1 MRSSLV
7 AVAAFWIGQV
17 LPGAAFWDAHSAYVR
32 ILGYTP
38 RLLAASLIAYLVGE
52 FVNSF
57 IMAKLKI
64 ATEGRWLWSR
74 TWASNLIGQALD
86 STIFISVAFIGTELP
101 EAIPVIV
108 GSQWLVKAAY
118 EIAATPITYAVVGFL
133 KYREKLDV
141 FDRRTRFNP
150 LLVSEA

>member
-1 MRSSLV
+1 
-7 AVAAFWIGQV
+7 
-17 LPGAAFWDAHSAYVR
+17 
-32 ILGYTP
+32 
-38 RLLAASLIAYLVGE
+38 
-52 FVNSF
+52 
-57 IMAKLKI
+57 
-64 ATEGRWLWSR
+64 
-74 TWASNLIGQALD
+74 LIGQALD
-86 STIFISVAFIGTELP
+86 STIFISVAFIGTEPP